1 MSEFVYKDYL
11 PANARV
17 IIDYKKEQKVSF
29 SYPIEWSYWKDVW
42 KRGYF
47 TVLGF
52 WVVLHA
58 ILFRYFFYYL
68 LVPIIVIKSIF
79 FPFIIER
86 SAKLVIIDFGIVFVY
101 FLLPMIITAFYF
113 FALPAIA
120 TLILAFNTDI
130 LSYWLPKMGYWSAYL
145 LDGRKEATFTEKDVS
160 GKKCIIPAFSNIFLK
175 YKANGE
181 FNEYLEKVEILEMPF
196 NYKKRKFFS
205 LRPKN
210 ERNDFDFRAVFY
222 FSETPRKG
230 WLNVEFI

>member
-120 TLILAFNTDI
+120 TLILAFNKDR

-145 LDGRKEATFTEKDVS
+145 LDGRKEATFKENPIALRLMELQTYQEIGTEHNTLMMV
-160 GKKCIIPAFSNIFLK
+160 
-175 YKANGE
+175 
-181 FNEYLEKVEILEMPF
+181 ILETMI
-196 NYKKRKFFS
+196 K
-205 LRPKN
+205 
-210 ERNDFDFRAVFY
+210 
-222 FSETPRKG
+222 SEGKWIILVG
-230 WLNVEFI
+230 INLD